1 MEDPAYRK
9 LMDYAMR
16 SLGRRAHTTSELR
29 DKLKK
34 KPLHSANLENAII
47 TRLGEL
53 DLLNDEKFT
62 RNLIEDAVNY
72 KFHGRMK
79 VGQKLHRKGIPFKE
93 MNRIWN
99 EMEINEKEVAQSALA
114 RAEKRFKSLQK
125 EKLYQKRAQFLAARG
140 FSPEIVFELAKSQAR
155 E

>member
-34 KPLHSANLENAII
+34 RPLHNEVLESAII
-47 TRLGEL
+47 TRLEEL

-79 VGQKLHRKGIPFKE
+79 VGQKLHTKGISFKE
-93 MNRIWN
+93 LNRIWN
-99 EMEINEKEVAQSALA
+99 EMEINEKEIAKNALA
-114 RAEKRFKSLQK
+114 RAQKRFKSLPK
-125 EKLYQKRAQFLAARG
+125 DKLYQKRAQFLASRG
-140 FSPEIVFELAKSQAR
+140 FSPEIVFELAKSRTEA
-155 E
+155 